1 VSSGCFR
8 LVNSEI
14 EDLYARVP
22 VGTKIVVQ
30 HR

>member
-8 LVNSEI
+8 LVNGDI

-22 VGTKIVVQ
+22 IGTKVIVQ
-30 HR
+30 HL